1 MSECTRLSDRIPAI
15 ATGRS
20 EWMPEEM
27 DHLRGCESC
36 RREWELVQ
44 LTQRLGHGRL
54 LELDASLISSALL
67 RRLEAFR
74 RSRRRTRSLIGLATA
89 AGMAALLWT
98 SNRST
103 PGPDRAE
110 SRVDRSSVAVLQI
123 PLPEL
128 EGLQPA
134 ELDSLLRTM
143 DAPVDNTALENPELG
158 DLDSAELEAVLE
170 SWEG

>member
-15 ATGRS
+15 ASGRS
-20 EWMPEEM
+20 EWMSEEM
-27 DHLRGCESC
+27 EHLRSCQSC

-44 LTQRLGHGRL
+44 LTHRLGEGRL
-54 LELDASLISSALL
+54 RELDANLVTSGLL
-67 RRLEAFR
+67 RRLAASR
-74 RSRRRTRSLIGLATA
+74 QARRRTWRLVGLATA

-103 PGPDRAE
+103 PQPDRAE
-110 SRVDRSSVAVLQI
+110 SSVERSGVAVLQI

-128 EGLQPA
+128 EGLEPA
-134 ELDSLLRTM
+134 ELDSLLRSM
-143 DAPVDNTALENPELG
+143 DVPVDNTALEDPDLG

-170 SWEG
+170 TWEG